1 MRVLAAIGDVQNP
14 ATWSGTGYHFLQAG
28 KRHGFLNDGWRLDP
42 ERLKPLRWTW
52 NALEVLRAGR
62 AGGFQYSHAFL
73 KQLFKQAP
81 GLSASDEIISH
92 FPLFPPLGVC
102 NARISFYI
110 DATLKQLFEDYG
122 VDRMVSPRIK
132 ADALA
137 REHEHYAAADR
148 VVCMSHWTAEVA
160 IDDYCVAREK
170 VHVIPGGANIE
181 EDWLSD
187 LPWSAGP
194 SLDTVRI
201 GFVGK
206 DWTRK
211 QLPFVLEV
219 AEQIE
224 QRGQRAE
231 VWAAGFDKTTGP
243 SHHLLRSIGFI
254 DKRDR
259 FGDFVEFMQ
268 SMHFGALFSRAE
280 AFGISNR
287 EFIRLGVPVITHDV
301 GGIADTVPPGAGIV
315 FPAGSSAR
323 EIADRILGYVT
334 SGSVYETLRLS
345 TWQCASQV
353 TWDASVN
360 QFLEVW
366 GVGRGSYG
374 CENSKRET

>member
-81 GLSASDEIISH
+81 GLSVSDEIISH

-122 VDRMVSPRIK
+122 FDRIVSPRIK

-137 REHEHYAAADR
+137 RERDQYAAANQ
-148 VVCMSHWTAEVA
+148 VVCMARWTAESVVA
-160 IDDYCVAREK
+160 DYGVPSEK
-170 VHVIPGGANIE
+170 VHVIPGGANIDE
-181 EDWLSD
+181 R
-187 LPWSAGP
+187 
-194 SLDTVRI
+194 SLDSLQWCLGPGLDTLRI

-206 DWTRK
+206 EWKRK
-211 QLPFVLEV
+211 NLPFLLEV
-219 AEQIE
+219 AEALE
-224 QRGQRAE
+224 QLGQSTQ
-231 VWAAGFDKTTGP
+231 VWAAGFDATSAP
-243 SHHLLRSIGFI
+243 CHRLLRSVGFI
-254 DKRDR
+254 DKRR
-259 FGDFVEFMQ
+259 QPRRFVEFVQ

-280 AFGISNR
+280 AAPRSNL
-287 EFIRLGVPVITHDV
+287 EFVRLGVPVITHDV